1 MLNQNQVECYVPDAD
16 LQKHPSLSDG
26 LDRSIPLT
34 AESSSSG
41 RYSEIQCKGGS
52 VSDRTLVH
60 DVNFLGQ
67 NISDA
72 KPGRA
77 SVDHRTQSYFEPLQ
91 CEGIGNRRSSL
102 GGNRVSEIDLSFE
115 HDHPDDGSVSLE
127 GGIPLNYKPLCTGS
141 RGLDTRSKGQCLN
154 EVVQNNSFM
163 KQDTYQRK
171 FIGSEGLTSN
181 CESSHTRSGRREN
194 SGRREFLSNKTKVQQ
209 TDCVREQEN
218 PETAFHE
225 HSIDRRMGLV
235 TAFEPSPEWF
245 RRPEEVDFEKRLLD
259 FSKEEWSAE
268 QNFRPVREELWPDK
282 ESPMPEIFRTSFP
295 ANPPPSRKK
304 SSSGSSGLPSRT
316 SLPTGFPSDA
326 EKYSY
331 SGYYGL
337 PVQTSLPA
345 NSLPKFERSSSSGSY
360 DLPVETSVTSVDF
373 VVPGSHMFGSR
384 SVSVMQ
390 SEEGMQ
396 VITEETVSHTIYDE
410 VLEPDIPLS
419 KNMTQN
425 AASCYHNSD
434 NYTTGTDFTDCS
446 ANRSAASVLGG
457 LRRRRADD
465 VIQEIMLSPDPDS
478 TTVVRRAP
486 SKATTSYLVGKTDRA
501 DIAGGWKP
509 VCSQTVVRKPR
520 NPCQN
525 TVPSAGNEIQ
535 MPPQLSQDSLWS
547 TFDGVTIQKSG
558 THGQLVLGPDKF
570 GVAKKDQESI
580 SAQPASLS
588 ALKSGAGGKSGKMMQ
603 SSVSSVGYLNRG
615 DRAYIHSG
623 GPGMSKAS
631 SFGKRVESATVQNME
646 IKQTTGN
653 GTGAVELMRRN
664 GNSGVV
670 AERFPSNK
678 LDLPKKSSSVE
689 RFASDKVPNVEKNR
703 SDNGKDGCQDVVS
716 KWQKFQEIIS
726 TPQRPQKPV
735 QTTSS
740 SLVRNSDQRSFEHHQ
755 LRTPSTMSNLE
766 RTQTTTENIQYQGR
780 PIQTTTSNPVRT
792 QTTSSSLVRDS
803 DQSPFQLESKQSRKL
818 EVACVTPQVRQPL
831 RALHLDHDI
840 MENSLAEDGI
850 CLISV
855 YST

>member
-1 MLNQNQVECYVPDAD
+1 M
-16 LQKHPSLSDG
+16 
-26 LDRSIPLT
+26 
-34 AESSSSG
+34 
-41 RYSEIQCKGGS
+41 
-52 VSDRTLVH
+52 SDRTLVH

-67 NISDA
+67 NISDSE
-72 KPGRA
+72 PGRA
-77 SVDHRTQSYFEPLQ
+77 SVDHRMQSYFEPLQ

-102 GGNRVSEIDLSFE
+102 EGNRVSEIDLSFE
-115 HDHPDDGSVSLE
+115 KDRPCDGSVSLE
-127 GGIPLNYKPLCTGS
+127 GGIPSNYKPSCTGS
-141 RGLDTRSKGQCLN
+141 RGLDTKSKGQCLN
-154 EVVQNNSFM
+154 EVVLKDSFM
-163 KQDTYQRK
+163 KQDAYQRK
-171 FIGSEGLTSN
+171 SLGDEGLPTN
-181 CESSHTRSGRREN
+181 CESSHTRSGLREN
-194 SGRREFLSNKTKVQQ
+194 SGRREFLSNETKVLQ
-209 TDCVREQEN
+209 TDCVREQKS

-225 HSIDRRMGLV
+225 HSIDRRMGLGI
-235 TAFEPSPEWF
+235 AFEPSPEWF

-282 ESPMPEIFRTSFP
+282 ELPMPERFRTSLP
-295 ANPPPSRKK
+295 ANRPLNRKK
-304 SSSGSSGLPSRT
+304 SSGSSGLPSRT
-316 SLPTGFPSDA
+316 SLPTGLSSD
-326 EKYSY
+326 SY
-331 SGYYGL
+331 SGSYGL
-337 PVQTSLPA
+337 PVQTPLPA
-345 NSLPKFERSSSSGSY
+345 NSLPKFERSSLSGSY
-360 DLPVETSVTSVDF
+360 DLPVETSVSSVDY
-373 VVPGSHMFGSR
+373 VVPGSRMFGSR

-390 SEEGMQ
+390 SDEGMQ

-434 NYTTGTDFTDCS
+434 NYTTGTNFTDCS

-478 TTVVRRAP
+478 TTVVCRAP
-486 SKATTSYLVGKTDRA
+486 SKTTTSYLVGKTDRA

-520 NPCQN
+520 KLCQN
-525 TVPSAGNEIQ
+525 SLPTAGNEIR
-535 MPPQLSQDSLWS
+535 MPPQLSRDSLRS
-547 TFDGVTIQKSG
+547 TFDVGTIQKSG
-558 THGQLVLGPDKF
+558 THGPDRF
-570 GVAKKDQESI
+570 GVAKKDQESV

-588 ALKSGAGGKSGKMMQ
+588 ALKSGAGGKSGRMMQ
-603 SSVSSVGYLNRG
+603 SSLESLSVNSVGYLNRG
-615 DRAYIHSG
+615 DRAYIYSS

-653 GTGAVELMRRN
+653 GNSGGTGAVELMNRN

-689 RFASDKVPNVEKNR
+689 RFASDKMPNVEKNR
-703 SDNGKDGCQDVVS
+703 LDNGKDGCQDVVS
-716 KWQKFQEIIS
+716 KWQKFQDIIS

-755 LRTPSTMSNLE
+755 LRTPFTMSDLE
-766 RTQTTTENIQYQGR
+766 RTQTTTENIQCQGR

-792 QTTSSSLVRDS
+792 QTTSSSLVRGS
-803 DQSPFQLESKQSRKL
+803 DQSPFQSESKESRKP

-840 MENSLAEDGI
+840 LETSLAVDGI
-850 CLISV
+850 CLLCVFNLSV
-855 YST
+855 EHGCLQVPFLFPFFVLFSGLLLYEIVIK